1 MATRKSQFFPDKA
14 RRVAPIYIE
23 NLAFLCMPF
32 LDLAFLDSHGVE
44 IILVYGM
51 MLPWFYITEIS
62 INSIVILV
70 SGEEISRR
78 VQTGQFLRR
87 RIHSAALIVI
97 AITGTMTIVAA
108 AVTTHVI
115 APRQFWS
122 IFPYFVVFTLG
133 FAIYAPR
140 KMAAIEAISLGNPGA
155 ALTGSILA
163 VGINL
168 ALNMLAQQA
177 FDTASLTYVLAI
189 ASSTCVAYLISWVY
203 IRSKIADA
211 GAAPAVGAAAPA
223 DAAASIMRPLK
234 TQFASSLELVSS
246 QSYALVI
253 ISLLISANPDFVY
266 VRAFLV
272 QFFLVVTATGIA
284 VSIYSNNVISERL
297 AEGSLAVHGEV
308 RQNIADIL
316 KVSLV
321 QSLFVVAG
329 VYVLFRLGVFG
340 RELSDA
346 GIQSLVIGAAIYVI
360 YEPVKAMNIMLLTVI
375 RRLHIAA
382 VPTAISVAS
391 NIVAV
396 GFAVVATWIIMEPI
410 LVFTTLIAIV
420 FAEEL
425 FRCLSYYWFIQ
436 SRLRR
441 DVAYG

>member
-140 KMAAIEAISLGNPGA
+140 KMAAIEAISLGKPGA

-297 AEGSLAVHGEV
+297 AEGSFAVHGEV

-396 GFAVVATWIIMEPI
+396 GCAVVATWIIMEPI